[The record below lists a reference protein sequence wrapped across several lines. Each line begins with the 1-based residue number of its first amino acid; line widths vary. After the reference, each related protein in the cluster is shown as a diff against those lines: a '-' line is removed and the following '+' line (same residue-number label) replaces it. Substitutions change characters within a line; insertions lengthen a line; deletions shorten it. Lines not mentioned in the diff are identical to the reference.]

1 MIPGVASQQEK
12 QLMDQLAEVRKAAG
26 ADGDDPATASLHAL
40 DRLAHQHMAKAGG
53 NFADAYDA
61 VLRTPQ
67 GSQLY
72 SISKSQGDA
81 VVVDKAA
88 ALAAIRKIGVAT

>member
-1 MIPGVASQQEK
+1 MIEGIASHLEK
-12 QLMDQLAEVRKAAG
+12 QLLDQLAEIKKASG
-26 ADGDDPATASLHAL
+26 DDGGDPATASLHAL

-72 SISKSQGDA
+72 SVSKSNVA
-81 VVVDKAA
+81 IIDKAA
-88 ALAAIRKIGVAT
+88 ALTSIRKIGA

>member
-1 MIPGVASQQEK
+1 
-12 QLMDQLAEVRKAAG
+12 
-26 ADGDDPATASLHAL
+26 
-40 DRLAHQHMAKAGG
+40 MAKAGG

-72 SISKSQGDA
+72 SVSKSNVA
-81 VVVDKAA
+81 IIDKAA
-88 ALAAIRKIGVAT
+88 ALTSIRKIGA